1 MAGGRWLFWLSKRD
15 TRHFFDFSGGQPERQ
30 TPDAGNS
37 RSKGKA
43 KATETGTGLE
53 SSGQYSDSLWVD
65 RCEPVTQDDLAVH
78 KRKVSDVRQWLL
90 ESFSG
95 GPSGRLKQYRRIL
108 ALTGPAGTAKTATLR
123 VLSRELNFEIMEW
136 RNSTDEQW
144 SRDTA
149 FKDDGADVGHMEY
162 ESLVD
167 KFRSFLARA
176 GTCQPLAQSSSQ
188 PYASSQASTVQSSV
202 TPDGKR
208 HVILLEDLPNILHLG
223 TQASFHSAIEE
234 FVSLP
239 ATSVAPLVIIV
250 SDAGLRGEDVEN
262 DGGSWRRGKEAV
274 DVRSVLPPSL
284 INSPY
289 VTQVR
294 FNPIAPS
301 LMRPALQ
308 TLLDKHFHSV
318 PDNLP
323 PKEVIDVIVESSN
336 GDIRSA
342 IMALQFACLTKAG
355 AQAGGATVKGGKQ
368 NISQAR
374 VMLGAITRREQSLA
388 LFHLLGKLLYNKRKG
403 DPPNASASA
412 KDKQQDK
419 ELDATL
425 KEPPTLPLHLRVH
438 ERRAS
443 RVDIENY
450 TQYCTTLD
458 ECDSEADWLSWIDSS
473 GGETWHQA
481 NPHCFHL
488 LALSTLHS
496 LPSPV
501 VRRCQTP
508 YKPAFFE
515 ALKREREAEDGLRDV
530 QLWLQYQHSES
541 GVGDWSR
548 QRIALELGGILKAWD
563 SRGVASS
570 LAPKTH
576 KLFSRMDFGE
586 NTRHDVQL
594 TDESEGHQE
603 LTLDNEDE
611 IDTRH
616 TSEADHDLAGRGG
629 WLEDDDI
636 EDF

>member
-1 MAGGRWLFWLSKRD
+1 MPPRKSARQSQAKQPSSSQIRPLRLDSPDLTGPPATKKRK
-15 TRHFFDFSGGQPERQ
+15 TLTSIVRPPVFDFSGGQPERQ

-176 GTCQPLAQSSSQ
+176 GTCQSVFSSGQVLRSHPLASQATRSSQSSRPLAQSSSQ

-294 FNPIAPS
+294 YI
-301 LMRPALQ
+301 
-308 TLLDKHFHSV
+308 
-318 PDNLP
+318 
-323 PKEVIDVIVESSN
+323 
-336 GDIRSA
+336 
-342 IMALQFACLTKAG
+342 
-355 AQAGGATVKGGKQ
+355 
-368 NISQAR
+368 
-374 VMLGAITRREQSLA
+374 
-388 LFHLLGKLLYNKRKG
+388 
-403 DPPNASASA
+403 
-412 KDKQQDK
+412 
-419 ELDATL
+419 
-425 KEPPTLPLHLRVH
+425 
-438 ERRAS
+438 
-443 RVDIENY
+443 
-450 TQYCTTLD
+450 
-458 ECDSEADWLSWIDSS
+458 
-473 GGETWHQA
+473 
-481 NPHCFHL
+481 
-488 LALSTLHS
+488 
-496 LPSPV
+496 
-501 VRRCQTP
+501 
-508 YKPAFFE
+508 
-515 ALKREREAEDGLRDV
+515 
-530 QLWLQYQHSES
+530 
-541 GVGDWSR
+541 WS
-548 QRIALELGGILKAWD
+548 
-563 SRGVASS
+563 
-570 LAPKTH
+570 
-576 KLFSRMDFGE
+576 
-586 NTRHDVQL
+586 
-594 TDESEGHQE
+594 
-603 LTLDNEDE
+603 
-611 IDTRH
+611 
-616 TSEADHDLAGRGG
+616 
-629 WLEDDDI
+629 
-636 EDF
+636 

>member
-1 MAGGRWLFWLSKRD
+1 
-15 TRHFFDFSGGQPERQ
+15 
-30 TPDAGNS
+30 
-37 RSKGKA
+37 
-43 KATETGTGLE
+43 
-53 SSGQYSDSLWVD
+53 
-65 RCEPVTQDDLAVH
+65 
-78 KRKVSDVRQWLL
+78 
-90 ESFSG
+90 
-95 GPSGRLKQYRRIL
+95 
-108 ALTGPAGTAKTATLR
+108 
-123 VLSRELNFEIMEW
+123 MEW
-136 RNSTDEQW
+136 RNSTDERF
-144 SRDTA
+144 SRDNA
-149 FKDDGADVGHMEY
+149 FEDDGADVARMEY
-162 ESLVD
+162 ESIVD
-167 KFRSFLARA
+167 KFRNFLTRA
-176 GTCQPLAQSSSQ
+176 GTCQSVFSSGQVLKSHHTRSSQSSRPLAQGSSR
-188 PYASSQASTVQSSV
+188 PNASSQTLTAQSSIA
-202 TPDGKR
+202 PDRKR
-208 HVILLEDLPNILHLG
+208 HVILLEDLPNILHPG

-274 DVRSVLPPSL
+274 DVRNVLPPSL

-308 TLLDKHFHSV
+308 TLLDKHFRSV

-355 AQAGGATVKGGKQ
+355 AQAGGAIVKGGKQ
-368 NISQAR
+368 KMSQAR

-412 KDKQQDK
+412 KDKQRDK

-425 KEPPTLPLHLRVH
+425 KDPPKLPLHLRVH

-443 RVDIENY
+443 RVDIETLYADSPVDASLLSLYIHQNY

-501 VRRCQTP
+501 VRRSQTP

-530 QLWLQYQHSES
+530 QMWLQHHSES

-548 QRIALELGGILKAWD
+548 RRIALELGGVLKAWD
-563 SRGVASS
+563 S
-570 LAPKTH
+570 
-576 KLFSRMDFGE
+576 
-586 NTRHDVQL
+586 
-594 TDESEGHQE
+594 
-603 LTLDNEDE
+603 
-611 IDTRH
+611 
-616 TSEADHDLAGRGG
+616 
-629 WLEDDDI
+629 
-636 EDF
+636 